1 MNPPTP
7 PHSRQEGESVVVELE
22 MRDRAPVRLG
32 PQWGAQAPGEP
43 IQVTALNANTAAGLA
58 YSFGFAE
65 PNASIAALAVREP
78 RNATK
83 SL

>member
-1 MNPPTP
+1 M
-7 PHSRQEGESVVVELE
+7 VELE

-43 IQVTALNANTAAGLA
+43 IQVTALNANIAAGLA
-58 YSFGFAE
+58 YPFAFAE
-65 PNASIAALAVREP
+65 PNVSIAALVASKS